1 MIERVVIPP
10 YDEYDLSTFAIK
22 NGIVQFGHFGGY
34 VNEQGEVLETFEEQF
49 AQTLKNLEQ
58 ALAKI
63 ELGLNNVLKLN
74 VLLRD
79 IEDFHKMHEIWKKHF
94 NEGSYPVRAVIT
106 SDFVEDDILVQVE
119 GKAAY

>member
-22 NGIVQFGHFGGY
+22 DGIVQIGHFGGY
-34 VNEQGEVLETFEEQF
+34 VDEQGEVLETFEEQF
-49 AQTLKNLEQ
+49 EQTLRNLEQ

-63 ELGLNNVLKLN
+63 ELSLNSVLKLN
-74 VLLRD
+74 VLLRN
-79 IEDFHKMHEIWKKHF
+79 IEDFQKMHEIWQEYF

-106 SDFVEDDILVQVE
+106 TDFVEDKILVQVE

>member
-22 NGIVQFGHFGGY
+22 DGIVQIGHFGGY
-34 VNEQGEVLETFEEQF
+34 VDEQGEVLETFEEQF
-49 AQTLKNLEQ
+49 EQTLRNLEQ

-63 ELGLNNVLKLN
+63 ELSLNSVLKLN
-74 VLLRD
+74 VLLCD
-79 IEDFHKMHEIWKKHF
+79 IEDFHKMHEIWQEHF

-106 SDFVEDDILVQVE
+106 TDFVEDKILVQVE